1 MKVSIRDLRYHFSEV
16 EARLKKGEEI
26 LVHKRR
32 KMIAK
37 LSAIRPETEAY
48 PDFSA
53 IRRRIFGTRKARKTS
68 TKIVSDARGRY

>member
-32 KMIAK
+32 KLIAK
-37 LSAIRPETEAY
+37 LSAIRPETENY

-53 IRRRIFGTRKARKTS
+53 MRGRIFGARKARKTG
-68 TKIVSDARGRY
+68 TKVVSDARGQY